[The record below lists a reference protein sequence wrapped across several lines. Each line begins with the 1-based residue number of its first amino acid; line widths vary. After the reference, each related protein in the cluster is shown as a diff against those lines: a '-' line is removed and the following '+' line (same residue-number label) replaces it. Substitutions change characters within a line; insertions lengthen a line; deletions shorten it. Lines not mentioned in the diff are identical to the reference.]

1 MASRLIDNLIAYRI
15 LYMLVTPFV
24 DTKAYKLGI
33 IDDKGKNLRKTST
46 LKTSEERDAYTY
58 LNRLVFN
65 MKKILGKLPG
75 GDSRIKNLVAALFL
89 VKEYYEAKDR
99 TTSLMEDRYMRVL
112 DKVNEGIVLV
122 EEEIE
127 MKQFLSKIEEE
138 GEGGAPINNTSGASV
153 NEPKIG
159 KSNIKK
165 YQKLT
170 RRTKP
175 LQVGIK

>member
-75 GDSRIKNLVAALFL
+75 GDSRLKNLVAALFL

-99 TTSLMEDRYMRVL
+99 TTSLMEDRFMRVL
-112 DKVNEGIVLV
+112 DRVNEGVVLV

-127 MKQFLSKIEEE
+127 IKQFLSKIQEE
-138 GEGGAPINNTSGASV
+138 GEGGAPINNTAGASV

-175 LQVGIK
+175 VQVGAA

>member
-175 LQVGIK
+175 LQVGTK